1 MLEVHEVWSGY
12 GGIDAVRGVSLRVA
26 AGELVTIIGANGA
39 GKTTLLRTIS
49 GLTRC
54 QRGDIRFEG
63 QSIATLAPNRIVAL
77 GVVHVPQGRAV
88 FASLD
93 VRKNLLLGAYRQF
106 WRDRTGVMRELDRV
120 YELFPVLRL
129 RAEQLAGTLS
139 GGQQQMLAIGRA
151 LMSRPR
157 LLLLDEPSMGL
168 APTVVREI
176 FTFIASLAREGLTM
190 LLVEQNARLS
200 LEVAD
205 RAYVLHGGV
214 VGMQG
219 PASELAGRAEV
230 REAYLGGR

>member
-1 MLEVHEVWSGY
+1 VLEVRDVWSGY
-12 GGIDAVRGVSLRVA
+12 GRIAAVRGVSLRVA
-26 AGELVTIIGANGA
+26 AGELVAIIGANGA

-49 GLTRC
+49 GLNRC

-63 QSIATLAPNRIVAL
+63 QSIAALAPNRVVGL

-88 FASLD
+88 FGSLD
-93 VRKNLLLGAYRQF
+93 VRKNLLLGAYRHF
-106 WRDRTGVMRELDRV
+106 RHDRAGAMRELDRV
-120 YELFPVLRL
+120 HALFPALRQ
-129 RAEQLAGTLS
+129 RAEQPAGTLS

-176 FTFIASLAREGLTM
+176 YTFIASLARDGLTM

-205 RAYVLHGGV
+205 RAYVLHGGEV
-214 VGMQG
+214 AMEG
-219 PASELAGRAEV
+219 PAAELAGRGEV
-230 REAYLGGR
+230 RDAYLGGR

>member
-1 MLEVHEVWSGY
+1 MLELHEVWSGY
-12 GGIDAVRGVSLRVA
+12 GGIDAVRGVSMRVA

-54 QRGDIRFEG
+54 RRGDIRFEG
-63 QSIATLAPNRIVAL
+63 QSIATLAPDRVVAL

-106 WRDRTGVMRELDRV
+106 WRDRPGVMRELDRV

-176 FTFIASLAREGLTM
+176 FTFIAGLAREGLTM

-214 VGMQG
+214 VAMEG